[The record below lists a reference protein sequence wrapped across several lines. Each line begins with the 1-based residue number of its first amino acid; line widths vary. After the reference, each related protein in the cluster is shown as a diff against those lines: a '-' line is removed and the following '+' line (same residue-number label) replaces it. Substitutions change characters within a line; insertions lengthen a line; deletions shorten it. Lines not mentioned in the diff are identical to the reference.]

1 MNKLKILIL
10 TLLVIILSCS
20 EESEFQKLYNE
31 GLYAESFFSSLNLRT
46 VSSNSFQNDLL
57 KRFTLNSHLPV
68 DNEEL
73 NKIRVKNGMQVEN
86 LNLNNKDVQ
95 LMNGTFGQFVSSGK
109 EECYFVMS
117 KNYPQVAAKEITTLC
132 SDMSKS
138 LDLFLGNNQL
148 KIFGVHTIV
157 DGEQFTTYND
167 KDDRY
172 TKYFSVHMLDKEPDQ
187 NLVEKIT
194 KTFFQED
201 TLNEVRVIGKNI
213 LQCNLKVTYAT
224 PPDDSGCN
232 EIEALLKTID

>member
-46 VSSNSFQNDLL
+46 VSSNSFQNDIL

-117 KNYPQVAAKEITTLC
+117 KNYPQVDTKEITALC

-167 KDDRY
+167 KDNRY

>member
-10 TLLVIILSCS
+10 TLLVFILSCS

-117 KNYPQVAAKEITTLC
+117 KNYPQVDTKEITALC

-167 KDDRY
+167 KDNRY

-232 EIEALLKTID
+232 EIEALLKTIN

>member
-167 KDDRY
+167 KDNRY

-232 EIEALLKTID
+232 EIEALLKTIN

>member
-10 TLLVIILSCS
+10 TLLVFMLSCS

-86 LNLNNKDVQ
+86 LNLNNKEVQ

-117 KNYPQVAAKEITTLC
+117 KNYPQVAAKEITALC
-132 SDMSKS
+132 NDMSKS

-232 EIEALLKTID
+232 EIEALLKTIN

>member
-117 KNYPQVAAKEITTLC
+117 KNYPQVDTKEITALC

-167 KDDRY
+167 KDNRY

-232 EIEALLKTID
+232 EIEALLKTIN

>member
-10 TLLVIILSCS
+10 TLLVIIISCS

-46 VSSNSFQNDLL
+46 VSSNSFQNDIL

-86 LNLNNKDVQ
+86 LNLNNKEVQ

-117 KNYPQVAAKEITTLC
+117 KNYPQVDSKEITALC

-167 KDDRY
+167 KNDRY

-232 EIEALLKTID
+232 EIEALLKTIN

>member
-10 TLLVIILSCS
+10 TLLVIIISCS

-46 VSSNSFQNDLL
+46 VSSNSFQNDIL

-86 LNLNNKDVQ
+86 LNLNNKEVQ

>member
-46 VSSNSFQNDLL
+46 VSSNSFQNDIL

-86 LNLNNKDVQ
+86 LNLNNKEVQ

-117 KNYPQVAAKEITTLC
+117 KNYPQVDSKEITALC

-232 EIEALLKTID
+232 EIEALLKTIN

>member
-1 MNKLKILIL
+1 MNIFKVLIL
-10 TLLVIILSCS
+10 SFTLITLSCTT
-20 EESEFQKLYNE
+20 ESEFQKLYNQE
-31 GLYAESFFSSLNLRT
+31 LYAESFFSSLNLRT
-46 VSSNSFQNDLL
+46 VSSNSFQNDVL
-57 KRFTLNSHLPV
+57 KRYTLSSHLPAE
-68 DNEEL
+68 NEEL
-73 NKIRVKNGMQVEN
+73 NEIRIINGMKVEN

-95 LMNGTFGQFVSSGK
+95 LMNGTFNQFVASGK

-117 KNYPQVAAKEITTLC
+117 KNYPQVDAKEIAALC
-132 SDMSKS
+132 NDMSKS

-157 DGEQFTTYND
+157 DGEQFTTYNE

-172 TKYFSVHMLDKEPDQ
+172 TKYFSIHMLNTEPDQ

-213 LQCNLKVTYAT
+213 LQCNLKVTYST

-232 EIEALLKTID
+232 EIESLLKTVN